1 MSKVVQS
8 HWWSVFFVLFFP
20 LLIMY
25 VYSDFIRSSELN
37 ARLGWVLLIGGVA
50 YLFRHTV
57 LQKILLGVL
66 FLFVLSGS
74 LDILYAVTFGGVF
87 TSASF
92 EAMALTDPSESL
104 EFLLAYAS
112 IENILLLLFYWWV
125 AYFSLKR
132 ILFKAPEHRR
142 EKLFAAL
149 GVLMILA
156 SIQQIHQRG
165 RTFDVIPGFT
175 GVAIDYSSAHQSIDV
190 DIQARQA
197 LFDTKLF
204 TAEMK
209 DTTPQTYVIVLGESV
224 NRNHL
229 SLYGY
234 TRETSPYLDTLRSEL
249 IVFKDVVSPFA
260 QTRPSL
266 SVALTEADTQNK
278 MSVQQSIDL
287 LGAAKKA
294 GFKTWWI
301 SNQQPLRR
309 PTSAIAALADVE
321 HFISHDFYGVEVN
334 RYDGYLLPSVQ
345 KAIEDDA
352 PHKVIFVHLMGS
364 HLQYRNRY
372 PPERA
377 IFNGAE
383 GVQAYTDKPSRS
395 ELAYIN
401 SYDDSVRYT
410 DSILGEMVSHL
421 QRLKGVAAL
430 SFFADHG
437 EEVFD
442 SKDFKGHGPDGVT
455 RHMVEIPFIF
465 WRNHTYQTFFSETDQ
480 QLQENTEQPMMLDD
494 YFHFGLCFMQINS
507 DLLQSQR
514 ALCSEQ
520 YQPKPR
526 MIYGKDYDKELR

>member
-1 MSKVVQS
+1 
-8 HWWSVFFVLFFP
+8 
-20 LLIMY
+20 MY
-25 VYSDFIRSSELN
+25 AYSDFIRSSELN
-37 ARLGWVLLIGGVA
+37 ARLGWLLLIGGVA

-57 LQKILLGVL
+57 LQKLLLGVL

-112 IENILLLLFYWWV
+112 LENVLLLLLYWLV

-132 ILFKAPEHRR
+132 ILFKAPERRR
-142 EKLFAAL
+142 EKVFAAL
-149 GVLMILA
+149 GVLMILV
-156 SIQQIHQRG
+156 SIQQVNQRG

-175 GVAIDYSSAHQSIDV
+175 GVAIDYSSGHQSIDI

-197 LFDTKLF
+197 LYDTKPF
-204 TAEMK
+204 TAQMHTSE
-209 DTTPQTYVIVLGESV
+209 PQTYVIILGESV

-234 TRETSPYLDTLRSEL
+234 TRETSPRLVELKSEL
-249 IVFKDVVSPFA
+249 IVFDNVVSPFA

-266 SVALTEADTQNK
+266 SMALTESDTQNQ
-278 MSVQQSIDL
+278 MSVQQAISL
-287 LGAAKKA
+287 LGGAKKA
-294 GFKTWWI
+294 GFKTWWL

-309 PTSAIAALADVE
+309 PTSALAALADVG

-334 RYDGYLLPSVQ
+334 RYDGYLLPSIQ
-345 KAIEDDA
+345 KAIADEA

-372 PPERA
+372 PPEQA
-377 IFNGAE
+377 VFNGAE
-383 GVQAYTDKPSRS
+383 GVQAYTPSPSRS

-410 DSILGEMVSHL
+410 DSVLGEVLS
-421 QRLKGVAAL
+421 QLKGIEGVAAL
-430 SFFADHG
+430 SFLADHG

-455 RHMVEIPFIF
+455 RHMVEVPFVF
-465 WRNHTYQTFFSETDQ
+465 WRNQAYQTAFTKTDQ
-480 QLQENTEQPMMLDD
+480 QLQQHAKQPMMLDD
-494 YFHFGLCFMQINS
+494 YFHFGLCFMQIES
-507 DLLQSQR
+507 DLFNAQH
-514 ALCSEQ
+514 ALCSER

-526 MIYGKDYDKELR
+526 IIYGKDYDKEIR